1 MNRERCWLLAALASL
16 ALAGCGR
23 DHASEAPAPKAQ
35 GKVAKGEAA
44 KKEAGNEAG
53 KKEDGQADDHG
64 HEEAAAV
71 ELSPEEI
78 KAAGIKTE
86 KIEPQAAGGELPVT
100 GIIQPNAD
108 RLGQVAGR
116 VPGRVV
122 RVDAS
127 LGDRVK
133 AGQPL
138 AVLDSIE
145 VGEARSALVQV
156 QADLRV
162 AEAALQRAESLRA
175 ENIVPEKEYLRAR
188 GDAEKARAAAAAARE
203 RVRMLGVGSAAEA
216 DGASLFSVTAPFAG
230 TIIEKTAVPGAL
242 SEPAKPLFT
251 VADLSTVWIE
261 ANVFESDL
269 ARVVRGAHA
278 SVTVSAW
285 PGSPFKGRVTYI
297 ASVMDKETRTV
308 RARVEVP
315 NFDGRLRPGMFA
327 NVVITVPAQGSA
339 KTLYVPADAVVLMD
353 GKPNVFV
360 RGDHGFEAR
369 EVTTGA
375 RSGGRVEIKDGVQRS
390 EEVVVAGTYEL
401 KARIQKAKLGAG
413 HAH

>member
-1 MNRERCWLLAALASL
+1 MNPRRYLILVALASL
-16 ALAGCGR
+16 ALSGCGG
-23 DHASEAPAPKAQ
+23 EGAPAEKSAAKDEVKAGKAQ
-35 GKVAKGEAA
+35 AA
-44 KKEAGNEAG
+44 KKEDEHGDE
-53 KKEDGQADDHG
+53 HG
-64 HEEAAAV
+64 HEESAAV
-71 ELSPEEI
+71 ELSAAEI
-78 KAAGIKTE
+78 KAAGIKTQ
-86 KIEPQAAGGELPVT
+86 KLAWQASGGEIALT
-100 GIIQPNAD
+100 GVIQPNAD
-108 RLGQVAGR
+108 RLAQVAGR

-122 RVDAS
+122 RVQAS

-133 AGQPL
+133 PGQSL

-145 VGEARSALVQV
+145 VGEARSALA
-156 QADLRV
+156 QALAELRV
-162 AEAALQRAESLRA
+162 AEAAFQRAESLRA

-188 GDAEKARAAAAAARE
+188 GDAEKARATAAAARE
-203 RVRMLGVGSAAEA
+203 KVKMLGVGAAAEA
-216 DGASLFSVTAPFAG
+216 DGASLFTVTAPFAG

-251 VADLSTVWIE
+251 LADLSTVWIE

-269 ARVVRGAHA
+269 PRVARGASA

-297 ASVMDKETRTV
+297 ASVMDRETRTV

-315 NFDGRLRPGMFA
+315 NAEGRLRPGMFA
-327 NVVITVPAQGSA
+327 NVVIAVPSQASA
-339 KTLYVPADAVVLMD
+339 KALRVPADAVVLMD

-360 RGDHGFEAR
+360 RGEHGFEAR

-375 RSGGRVEIKDGVQRS
+375 RSGGSVELKDGVQAG
-390 EEVVVAGTYEL
+390 EDVVVAGTYEL
-401 KARIQKAKLGAG
+401 KARIQKAQLGEG

>member
-1 MNRERCWLLAALASL
+1 MSEKHHLLLSALAAVLL
-16 ALAGCGR
+16 GGCGGG
-23 DHASEAPAPKAQ
+23 DSPGANPP
-35 GKVAKGEAA
+35 AKGEVKAA
-44 KKEAGNEAG
+44 KAKAE
-53 KKEDGQADDHG
+53 KKEESHGDEHGQ
-64 HEEAAAV
+64 EESAAV
-71 ELSPEEI
+71 ELTAEEI
-78 KAAGIKTE
+78 KAAGIKTD
-86 KIEPQAAGGELPVT
+86 KIDWQASGGEVALT
-100 GIIQPNAD
+100 GVIQPNAD
-108 RLGQVAGR
+108 RLGHVAGR

-122 RVDAS
+122 RVSAS

-133 AGQPL
+133 AGQAL
-138 AVLDSIE
+138 AMLDSIE
-145 VGEARSALVQV
+145 VGEARSALAQA
-156 QADLRV
+156 QADLKV
-162 AEAALQRAESLRA
+162 AEAAVQRAESLRA

-203 RVRMLGVGSAAEA
+203 RVRMLGVGAAAER

-230 TIIEKTAVPGAL
+230 TVIEKSAVPGAL
-242 SEPAKPLFT
+242 AEPAKPLFT

-261 ANVFESDL
+261 ANVYESDL
-269 ARVVRGAHA
+269 PRITRGAPA

-297 ASVMDKETRTV
+297 ASVMDRETRTV

-315 NFDGRLRPGMFA
+315 NADGRLRPGMFA
-327 NVVITVPAQGSA
+327 NVVILVPSQVAGKVLQ
-339 KTLYVPADAVVLMD
+339 VPADAVVLMD

-360 RGDHGFEAR
+360 RDDHGFEAR

-375 RSGGRVEIKDGVQRS
+375 RSSGRVEIKDGVQAG

-401 KARIQKAKLGAG
+401 KARVQKAQLGEG